1 MTDAPPPDEPT
12 PQEPPLKAPPLQEP
26 TPEKSTPREPVASA
40 PGGGVD
46 AEGEGE
52 SSPSSTPSRAAPWV
66 RTGIEWAV
74 VLLVALV
81 IALLVRTYVIQTYYI
96 PSISM
101 EPTLQV
107 GDHILVLKAAYRFT
121 SPAIGDV
128 IVFKAPPKEHLACQD
143 PEVQDLV
150 KRIIALP
157 NDTIRSVGN
166 NIYINNHLL
175 AQPWQHT
182 MNIGSAIPTQTIPPN
197 RYFVMGDNRP
207 ESCDSRVWGTVPRG
221 NIIGKAVLIFWPLS
235 RFSKI

>member
-1 MTDAPPPDEPT
+1 MTDAPPPPELDEP
-12 PQEPPLKAPPLQEP
+12 L
-26 TPEKSTPREPVASA
+26 EPVEPVEPVDDA
-40 PGGGVD
+40 PGAPASD
-46 AEGEGE
+46 A
-52 SSPSSTPSRAAPWV
+52 TRAAPWA
-66 RTGIEWAV
+66 RTVVEWAV
-74 VLLVALV
+74 VLLVALA

-157 NDTIRSVGN
+157 GDDIHSVGN
-166 NIYINNHLL
+166 NIYINNNLL

-182 MNIGSAIPTQTIPPN
+182 PNIGSPIPNQVIPPN
-197 RYFVMGDNRP
+197 QYFVMGDNRP
-207 ESCDSRVWGTVPRG
+207 ESCDSRVWGTVPRA